1 MTGRS
6 GPSPSLRV
14 IPRAA
19 AGLALVLGP
28 ILGLGLAGCGG
39 TDSSDTTEPSSS
51 SPTSHLPSAKAT
63 FQLTGSDFIEL
74 RRLLAARATAVLHH
88 DEPTFLATVDRGDD
102 SLVTQQRSMYRN
114 MIQLPLASLR
124 YTMDTSSLLVPAQLS
139 GNDPVLRPLLVEH
152 ARITG
157 TMTAPVSNEVD
168 ETFVRRNGHW
178 LVGADVKPGVDD
190 SVETAQERPWYGVP
204 IVARTDGRLT
214 VMVDRSRSSSLGTLL
229 HEVSDDIDVD
239 ASLLGVPA
247 RHAILVDATSNGASL
262 SFNSL
267 SKEQAGAVTFGLA
280 HTNATGDQYLGLA
293 GLAIKINPH
302 DVGQLATSTPLL
314 RHELTHFLLHEYS
327 GTSPKWLSEGIANWV
342 EFYPDDYPA
351 LRLTGDLYGRVMS
364 ADRELPTLGIFNYT
378 PDVNYQIAQA
388 AVAWLVSHY
397 GMPRLLSLM
406 KAYRADY
413 QGVNVDALTP
423 RLLRRVYGLSQ
434 QQVVSGAFA
443 LIASFQH

>member
-1 MTGRS
+1 MAGRS
-6 GPSPSLRV
+6 GTSLRHGV
-14 IPRAA
+14 VPGL
-19 AGLALVLGP
+19 AGLALL
-28 ILGLGLAGCGG
+28 LTGCGG
-39 TDSSDTTEPSSS
+39 TAASSTTAPPTSS
-51 SPTSHLPSAKAT
+51 SPAAPTS
-63 FQLTGSDFIEL
+63 FQPARADFAQL
-74 RRLLAARATAVLHH
+74 RALLADRAAAVLHH
-88 DEPTFLATVDRGDD
+88 DEQAFLATVDHDNHA
-102 SLVTQQRSMYRN
+102 LVAQQLTTYRN
-114 MIQLPLASLR
+114 MVQLPLASLR
-124 YTMDTSSLLVPAQLS
+124 YTMDPSSLLVPAEVP
-139 GNDPVLRPLLVEH
+139 GHDPVLRPVLVEH
-152 ARITG
+152 LQIRG
-157 TMTAPVSNEVD
+157 TMTAPVSNEID
-168 ETFVRRNGHW
+168 ETFVRRSGHW

-204 IVARTDGRLT
+204 IVVRTDGPLT
-214 VMVDRSRSSSLGTLL
+214 VMVDRSRSSELDSLL

-239 ASLLGVPA
+239 ATLLGVPA

-280 HTNATGDQYLGLA
+280 HTNATGDRYVGSA
-293 GLAIKINPH
+293 GLAIKLNPH
-302 DVGQLATSTPLL
+302 DVARLSASTQLL

-327 GTSPKWLSEGIANWV
+327 GTSPKWLSEGVANWV

-351 LRLTGDLYGRVMS
+351 LRLAGDLYSRVLA
-364 ADRELPTLGIFNYT
+364 ADRELPTLGVFNYS

-406 KAYRADY
+406 KAYRDDY

-423 RLLRRVYGLSQ
+423 KLLHQVYGVTEH
-434 QQVVSGAFA
+434 QVVAGAFG